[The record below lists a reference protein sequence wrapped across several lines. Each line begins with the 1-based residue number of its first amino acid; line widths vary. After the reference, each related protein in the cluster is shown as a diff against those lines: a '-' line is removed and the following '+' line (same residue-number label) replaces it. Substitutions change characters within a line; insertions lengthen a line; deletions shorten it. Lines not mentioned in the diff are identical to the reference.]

1 MVDALAKA
9 AQIVT
14 VETLSQRL
22 DGMDEAIRLLQVT
35 TSSMPTPATVQERV
49 TALKE
54 LTESNR
60 LADQKLVDAKFDGN
74 KTALDAAL
82 KTQKEASDKIESA
95 SKEQNVNV
103 LATISALRQTTDDK
117 ISDLKDRFNTRE
129 GQTSGS
135 GSANAS
141 SRALLFSIIGIVLAA
156 IGGVAAIT
164 SVIVN
169 MSRAGG
175 AG

>member
-1 MVDALAKA
+1 M
-9 AQIVT
+9 
-14 VETLSQRL
+14 VETPAAKPTVDTL
-22 DGMDEAIRLLQVT
+22 DEKLNGMQEAVRLLQASVDR
-35 TSSMPTPATVQERV
+35 MPTPDIVQSDV
-49 TALKE
+49 DALKE
-54 LTESNR
+54 LTAANFKAARE
-60 LADQKLVDAKFDGN
+60 LMDAKFDGN

-129 GQTSGS
+129 GQTTGT
-135 GSANAS
+135 GSANAA
-141 SRALLFSIIGIVLAA
+141 SRALLFSIIGMVIAA
-156 IGGVAAIT
+156 VVGAGGLIFGIAA
-164 SVIVN
+164 
-169 MSRAGG
+169 MLRAGG